1 MDSTVFVPLQMH
13 MFHLPSLEYMD
24 AVHLKNNYAIPKDR
38 CTLWCSQC
46 HHWWL
51 EHQYCKFRWKLQ

>member
-1 MDSTVFVPLQMH
+1 MDNCTVFGPLQMH
-13 MFHLPSLEYMD
+13 NFFLPSPLEYMD
-24 AVHLKNNYAIPKDR
+24 AHLKNNYAIPKDHS
-38 CTLWCSQC
+38 TLCSQG